1 MMFEKPTFNTDQIT
15 SSSEAAKKFG
25 ELRKKAKMA
34 PQFIT
39 DNGTVD
45 TVVMDYEYYEKMYI
59 RLQELEE
66 IEETTILSQRM
77 ERLENNPGASVAW
90 KSVRRSGNVNE

>member
-1 MMFEKPTFNTDQIT
+1 MMFEKPRFNRDQII

-25 ELRKKAKMA
+25 ELRKKAKTI

-45 TVVMDYEYYEKMYI
+45 TVVMNYEYYEKMYM

-66 IEETTILSQRM
+66 IEETAILSERM
-77 ERLENNPGASVAW
+77 ERLENNPGVSIPW

>member
-1 MMFEKPTFNTDQIT
+1 MMFEKPTFNTDQII
-15 SSSEAAKKFG
+15 SSSDAAKKFG
-25 ELRKKAKMA
+25 ELRKKAKTL

-66 IEETTILSQRM
+66 IEETAILTKRM
-77 ERLENNPGASVAW
+77 ERLESNPSASVAW